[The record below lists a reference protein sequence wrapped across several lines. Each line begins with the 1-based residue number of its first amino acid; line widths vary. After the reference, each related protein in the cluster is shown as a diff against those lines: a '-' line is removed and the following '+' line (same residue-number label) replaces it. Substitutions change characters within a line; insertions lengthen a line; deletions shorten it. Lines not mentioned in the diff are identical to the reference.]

1 MIDNDIQKWIKWE
14 ENRQTSTLEMI
25 ASENIISPD
34 VMACL
39 STPFAN
45 KYSEWLPWKRYYS
58 WQEFVDYVENAAID
72 AAKKIFGFEAVN
84 VQPHSWS
91 PANLAIQ
98 LALLSPGDTILSLSL
113 DQWWHLSHGHRMN
126 YSGKLY
132 NIVSYT
138 LSQDSHRIDM
148 DRVENLAR
156 EHKPKMII
164 AWFSAYPRDIDWQWF
179 ARIAQGV
186 WAYLLADISHTA
198 GLIAGWV
205 LPSPVG
211 YADIIMTTTHKTLRW
226 PRWAIIGCRWELEK
240 KINSAVFPWV
250 QGWPHM
256 HSILAKL
263 QAFREVLRPEFRLY
277 AEQVR
282 ENAFTLAQAL
292 SKRWFRLIT
301 GGTDTHLI
309 LIDVFSSH
317 GISGDR
323 AQDILETI
331 GISINKNMIP
341 NDTRSALSPSG
352 IRIGTP
358 ALTTRGCT
366 TDDMEKI
373 AEYLDIALQNT
384 ENNDILQSLWEEI
397 RSFSSSLPIF
407 SPRWL
412 CP

>member
-1 MIDNDIQKWIKWE
+1 MIDADIQSWIKWE
-14 ENRQTSTLEMI
+14 ENRQLSTLEMI

-39 STPFAN
+39 SSSFAN
-45 KYSEWLPWKRYYS
+45 KYSEWLPGKRYYS

-72 AAKKIFGFEAVN
+72 AAKKIFWFEAVN
-84 VQPHSWS
+84 VQSHSGS

-113 DQWWHLSHGHRMN
+113 DQWGHLSHGHKLN
-126 YSGKLY
+126 YSWKLY
-132 NIVSYT
+132 NIISYT

-148 DRVENLAR
+148 DRVESLAR
-156 EHKPKMII
+156 EYKPKMII

-179 ARIAQGV
+179 ARIAQSI
-186 WAYLLADISHTA
+186 WSYLLADISHTA

-211 YADIIMTTTHKTLRW
+211 YADVIMTTTHKTLRW
-226 PRWAIIGCRWELEK
+226 PRWAIIGCRQELEK

-250 QGWPHM
+250 QGGPHM

-263 QAFREVLRPEFRLY
+263 QAFREVLRPEFSIY
-277 AEQVR
+277 AKQVR
-282 ENAFTLAQAL
+282 ENAFVLAEAL

-301 GGTDTHLI
+301 GWTDTHLI
-309 LIDVFSSH
+309 LLDVFSSH
-317 GISGDR
+317 GISGDQ
-323 AQDILETI
+323 AQNILENI
-331 GISINKNMIP
+331 GISVNKNMIP
-341 NDTRSALSPSG
+341 NDTRTALSPSG

-358 ALTTRGCT
+358 ALTTRGCMWH
-366 TDDMEKI
+366 DMEKI
-373 AEYLDIALQNT
+373 AEYIDIALQNS
-384 ENNDILQSLWEEI
+384 EKSDILESLWEEI
-397 RSFSSSLPIF
+397 HNFSSSLPIF

>member
-132 NIVSYT
+132 YIVSYT
-138 LSQDSHRIDM
+138 LSQYSHRIDM
-148 DRVENLAR
+148 DRVENLAW

-211 YADIIMTTTHKTLRW
+211 YADIVMTTTHKTLRW

-263 QAFREVLRPEFRLY
+263 QAFREVLRPEFCLY

-282 ENAFTLAQAL
+282 KNAFVLAEAL
-292 SKRWFRLIT
+292 LKRWFRLIT